1 MKMMARSIPERHHGG
16 AMDAGGAGGRTLVLG
31 LGNDIL
37 RDDGVGL
44 VIVRELAKKYA
55 GRGDIEVCE
64 TMEMG
69 LALLDF
75 MVGFERV
82 ILVDS
87 IQTGRVAP
95 GVLHVVDVGGWRELS
110 GSTPHFLGV
119 GETLALGRQLGLD
132 MPADVQVVA
141 VEVEDP
147 FALGTDLT
155 LAVAGAVE
163 PAVGRVSRLL
173 EMGLASAAG

>member
-1 MKMMARSIPERHHGG
+1 
-16 AMDAGGAGGRTLVLG
+16 VLG

-37 RDDGVGL
+37 TDDGVGL
-44 VIVRELAKKYA
+44 VIVRELARRYA

-82 ILVDS
+82 VLVDS

-95 GVLHVVDVGGWRELS
+95 GVLHEVDVGGWRELS

-119 GETLALGRQLGLD
+119 GETLALGRQLGLE
-132 MPADVQVVA
+132 MPADVKVVA

-147 FALGTDLT
+147 FTLGTELT
-155 LAVAGAVE
+155 PAVAGAVGR
-163 PAVGRVSRLL
+163 AVGRVSSLL
-173 EMGLASAAG
+173 GTTSVVAVR